1 MKFSPKGKIRIVLGV
16 LMILLM
22 SATLITGCK
31 KKSDRAEA
39 VFKQVLGG
47 LQDIASV
54 REDYKITLS
63 AKENYNE
70 LFINMNMKY
79 LTTTS
84 PVRSEGSGK
93 IEMSVNGAQHSFDIS
108 TYSGD
113 DKSGNQ
119 YLGINSNFLCGK
131 AEHGS
136 DDPPVMDFEYLS
148 ELSNRFFLRS
158 DTFDVKGEECY
169 MLVAEITVDQFT
181 RAFSTHSVC
190 GTDITRLFENL
201 GVDGNAL
208 IPFHLYV
215 YVGDKLPAKVEVDFT
230 KVVDDAYN
238 SEKGEISELKL
249 ELVFRDY
256 DSVKSIKVP
265 EEVRNFASKGKTE
278 LYDLFFEDH
287 GDYFQEKLVW
297 EEEKVV
303 KFVLKPAK
311 QSKSLGSEWDSFNFK
326 LQEEVFTLP
335 CNFSDIEKS
344 GLKLDETQ
352 FSASDEIKPHE
363 SKRVYLG
370 TNNNLY
376 DSISITVFNPGDEA
390 VQLSECLVVNIS
402 VDSYSYEEGINLI
415 LPAKITIGSSR
426 EKAME
431 KYGVPTLIQEGK
443 TCDTLIWYT
452 DEEDTFKFVSLS
464 IDKETGKVN
473 GISIQYMG
481 E

>member
-1 MKFSPKGKIRIVLGV
+1 M
-16 LMILLM
+16 
-22 SATLITGCK
+22 
-31 KKSDRAEA
+31 
-39 VFKQVLGG
+39 
-47 LQDIASV
+47 
-54 REDYKITLS
+54 
-63 AKENYNE
+63 
-70 LFINMNMKY
+70 
-79 LTTTS
+79 
-84 PVRSEGSGK
+84 
-93 IEMSVNGAQHSFDIS
+93 
-108 TYSGD
+108 
-113 DKSGNQ
+113 
-119 YLGINSNFLCGK
+119 
-131 AEHGS
+131 
-136 DDPPVMDFEYLS
+136 
-148 ELSNRFFLRS
+148 
-158 DTFDVKGEECY
+158 
-169 MLVAEITVDQFT
+169 
-181 RAFSTHSVC
+181 
-190 GTDITRLFENL
+190 
-201 GVDGNAL
+201 
-208 IPFHLYV
+208 
-215 YVGDKLPAKVEVDFT
+215 
-230 KVVDDAYN
+230 
-238 SEKGEISELKL
+238 
-249 ELVFRDY
+249 
-256 DSVKSIKVP
+256 
-265 EEVRNFASKGKTE
+265 
-278 LYDLFFEDH
+278 
-287 GDYFQEKLVW
+287 
-297 EEEKVV
+297 
-303 KFVLKPAK
+303 
-311 QSKSLGSEWDSFNFK
+311 
-326 LQEEVFTLP
+326 P